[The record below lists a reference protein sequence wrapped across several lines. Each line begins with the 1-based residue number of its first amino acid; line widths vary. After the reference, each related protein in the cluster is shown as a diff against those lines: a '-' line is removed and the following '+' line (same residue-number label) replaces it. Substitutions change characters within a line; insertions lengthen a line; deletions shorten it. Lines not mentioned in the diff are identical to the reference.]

1 MMTTIID
8 FLFFFFCSFF
18 CTYTVYMLMSKPSV
32 NKTEEEVETVEAKLQ
47 RRLRMLSKQQDMLL
61 ETAGADKISTFAR
74 NDLQGSDEVGG
85 QTRSITNEIITKI
98 RNIMKKAGITD
109 MTVGHFVIYCFFGG
123 VALSVIILYFQFLN
137 ALTGIPVGMC
147 VGAYLVYNYLK
158 SRADSKKM
166 EFLKLFPDAIDMMIR
181 GVKAGLNIGRIMKL
195 VSMESK
201 DPIASEYRII
211 SQKFDLGIEPEKVLL
226 EAADR
231 IDLEEF
237 RFLVVALV
245 LQMEN
250 GGMLGEILA
259 NLSGIVRK
267 RLELGLK
274 LKAMSAEARMSAI
287 VLSAL
292 PFAFAGFMALLN
304 PSHLTTFTET
314 SSGKTLLKVFIV
326 LFSVGA
332 FFMLKATKIKV

>member
-1 MMTTIID
+1 MMAALID
-8 FLFFFFCSFF
+8 FLFFFFCAFF
-18 CTYTVYMLMSKPSV
+18 CVYITYMLMAKPTLKKS
-32 NKTEEEVETVEAKLQ
+32 EEEEPPEAKLK

-61 ETAGADKISTFAR
+61 ESAGADKISTFAKSDFEGISET
-74 NDLQGSDEVGG
+74 NDHAQNIVN
-85 QTRSITNEIITKI
+85 RIW
-98 RNIMKKAGITD
+98 RIMKKAGITD
-109 MTVGHFVIYCFFGG
+109 ITVSQFVIFCFIGG
-123 VALSVIILYFQFLN
+123 IAMCFIILYFDFLK
-137 ALTGIPVGMC
+137 ALTGIPIGMC
-147 VGAYLVYNYLK
+147 VGAYLVYNYLR
-158 SRADSKKM
+158 SRADKKKM
-166 EFLKLFPDAIDMMIR
+166 EFLQLFPDAIDMMIR

-195 VSMESK
+195 VSIESK
-201 DPIASEYRII
+201 DPVAGEYRII
-211 SQKFDLGIEPEKVLL
+211 SQKLDLGVEPEKVLQ

-259 NLSGIVRK
+259 NLSSIVRK

-292 PFAFAGFMALLN
+292 PFGFAGIMALLN
-304 PSHLTTFTET
+304 PSHLKTFTDT
-314 SSGKTLLKVFIV
+314 GSGQTLLKILIV
-326 LFSVGA
+326 LFSVGT

>member
-1 MMTTIID
+1 MMATLID

-18 CTYTVYMLMSKPSV
+18 CTYTVYMFASKPSI
-32 NKTEEEVETVEAKLQ
+32 KRSEEEESPEAKIR

-61 ETAGADKISTFAR
+61 ETAGADKISTFAK
-74 NDLQGSDEVGG
+74 NDFQGMGEVND
-85 QTRSITNEIITKI
+85 QTQNIVNRI
-98 RNIMKKAGITD
+98 RRIMKKAGITD
-109 MTVGHFVIYCFFGG
+109 ITVGHFVIFCFLGG
-123 VALSVIILYFQFLN
+123 VAMSAVILYFNFLN
-137 ALTGIPVGMC
+137 ALTGIPVGIC

-158 SRADSKKM
+158 SRADKKKM

-195 VSMESK
+195 VSVESK
-201 DPIASEYRII
+201 DPVAGEYQII
-211 SQKFDLGIEPEKVLL
+211 SQKLDLGVEPEKVLQ
-226 EAADR
+226 EAADK

-259 NLSGIVRK
+259 NLSSIVRK

-292 PFAFAGFMALLN
+292 PFAFAGIMALLN
-304 PSHLTTFTET
+304 PAHLTTFTKPG
-314 SSGKTLLKVFIV
+314 SGQTLLKVMIV
-326 LFSVGA
+326 LFSVGT

>member
-1 MMTTIID
+1 MTIFID
-8 FLFFFFCSFF
+8 SLFLFFCAFF
-18 CTYTVYMLMSKPSV
+18 CTYTVYMLISKPYV
-32 NKTEEEVETVEAKLQ
+32 KEGEEKEETSGDRIK
-47 RRLRMLSKQQDMLL
+47 RRLKMLSNQQNALL
-61 ETAGADKISTFAR
+61 EGESDKISTFVESGFQGMDES
-74 NDLQGSDEVGG
+74 ND
-85 QTRSITNEIITKI
+85 QTQNFVNKI

-109 MTVGHFVIYCFFGG
+109 ISVGHFIIYCFFGG
-123 VALSVIILYFQFLN
+123 ATISVIILYFKFLN
-137 ALTGIPVGMC
+137 ALTGIPIGMC
-147 VGAYLVYNYLK
+147 VGAYLVYTYLK
-158 SRADSKKM
+158 SKAESRRT

-195 VSMESK
+195 VSVESK
-201 DPIASEYRII
+201 DPVASEYEII
-211 SQKFDLGIEPEKVLL
+211 SRKLDLGIEPEKVLQ

-250 GGMLGEILA
+250 GGMLGEILT
-259 NLSGIVRK
+259 NLSSIVRK

-292 PFAFAGFMALLN
+292 PFLFAGIMALLN
-304 PSHLTTFTET
+304 PDHLRMFVDTK
-314 SSGKTLLKVFIV
+314 SGKTLLKITIV
-326 LFSVGA
+326 LFAMGT
-332 FFMLKATKIKV
+332 FFMLKATKIRV

>member
-1 MMTTIID
+1 MTTLID

-18 CTYTVYMLMSKPSV
+18 CTYTVYVLMSRPSI
-32 NKTEEEVETVEAKLQ
+32 KKEQQESSRDRIR
-47 RRLRMLSKQQDMLL
+47 RRLKMLSKQQDMLL
-61 ETAGADKISTFAR
+61 ESAGADKISTFAKGSF
-74 NDLQGSDEVGG
+74 QGEGEVSD
-85 QTRSITNEIITKI
+85 QAQNIINKI

-109 MTVGHFVIYCFFGG
+109 MSVGHFVIYCFFGG
-123 VALSVIILYFQFLN
+123 VAMSVIILYFNFLN
-137 ALTGIPVGMC
+137 ALTGIPIGMC
-147 VGAYLVYNYLK
+147 VGAYLVYNYLR
-158 SRADSKKM
+158 SRSEKRKD

-195 VSMESK
+195 VSVESK
-201 DPIASEYRII
+201 DPVASEYRII
-211 SQKFDLGIEPEKVLL
+211 SQKLDLGVEPEKVLQ
-226 EAADR
+226 EAADK

-259 NLSGIVRK
+259 NLSSIVRK

-292 PFAFAGFMALLN
+292 PFLFAGVMALLN
-304 PSHLTTFTET
+304 PAHLTTFIDT
-314 SSGKTLLKVFIV
+314 SSGKTLLKIMLV
-326 LFSVGA
+326 LFFLGM
-332 FFMLKATKIKV
+332 FFMLKATKIRV

>member
-8 FLFFFFCSFF
+8 FLFFFLCSFF

-32 NKTEEEVETVEAKLQ
+32 NKAGKGEETAEAKLT
-47 RRLRMLSKQQDMLL
+47 RRLKMLSKQQDMLL

-74 NDLQGSDEVGG
+74 NDFQGTDEVGD
-85 QTRSITNEIITKI
+85 QTQSVINKIINRI
-98 RNIMKKAGITD
+98 RKIMKKASITD
-109 MTVGHFVIYCFFGG
+109 ISVGHFIIYCFFGG
-123 VALSVIILYFQFLN
+123 VAMSAVVLYFQFLN
-137 ALTGIPVGMC
+137 ALTGIPIGMC
-147 VGAYLVYNYLK
+147 VGVYLVYNYFK
-158 SRADSKKM
+158 SRADRRKM

-201 DPIASEYRII
+201 DPVASEYRII
-211 SQKFDLGIEPEKVLL
+211 SQKLDLGIEPEKVLL
-226 EAADR
+226 EAADK

-250 GGMLGEILA
+250 GGTLGEILA
-259 NLSGIVRK
+259 NLSSIVRK

-287 VLSAL
+287 ILSAL
-292 PFAFAGFMALLN
+292 PFVFAGFMALLN
-304 PSHLTTFTET
+304 PSHLKTFTEP
-314 SSGKTLLKVFIV
+314 GAGQNLLKVLIV
-326 LFSVGA
+326 LFSMGT

>member
-1 MMTTIID
+1 MIISLID
-8 FLFFFFCSFF
+8 SLFFFFCAFI
-18 CTYTVYMLMSKPSV
+18 CTYTVYMLMSKPAV
-32 NKTEEEVETVEAKLQ
+32 KKEEGEEESSEDKIK

-61 ETAGADKISTFAR
+61 ETAGVDKISTFAR
-74 NDLQGSDEVGG
+74 NDFQGVTEVND
-85 QTRSITNEIITKI
+85 QTQNVVNKI
-98 RNIMKKAGITD
+98 RRIMKKAGITD
-109 MTVGHFVIYCFFGG
+109 MTVGHFVIYCFLGG
-123 VALSVIILYFQFLN
+123 IAMSAIILYFQFLN
-137 ALTGIPVGMC
+137 ALTGVPVGMC

-158 SRADSKKM
+158 SRADKKKM

-195 VSMESK
+195 VSVESK
-201 DPIASEYRII
+201 DPVASEYRII
-211 SQKFDLGIEPEKVLL
+211 SQKLDLGVEPEKVLQ
-226 EAADR
+226 EAADK

-259 NLSGIVRK
+259 NLSSIVRK

-292 PFAFAGFMALLN
+292 PFLFAGIMALLN
-304 PSHLTTFTET
+304 PAHLKIFTEPG
-314 SSGKTLLKVFIV
+314 SGQTLLKVLIV
-326 LFSVGA
+326 LFSLGT

>member
-1 MMTTIID
+1 MTTLID
-8 FLFFFFCSFF
+8 SLFFFILAFL
-18 CTYTVYMLMSKPSV
+18 CTYVTYFLMTKP
-32 NKTEEEVETVEAKLQ
+32 NLKKEDEEDDKARLK
-47 RRLRMLSKQQDMLL
+47 RRLSMLSSQQDMLL
-61 ETAGADKISTFAR
+61 KEVGANKVSTFAETT
-74 NDLQGSDEVGG
+74 QGLSDGLENVPG
-85 QTRSITNEIITKI
+85 IINKI
-98 RNIMKKAGITD
+98 RHIMKKAGITNIS
-109 MTVGHFVIYCFFGG
+109 VGHFIIYCFIGG
-123 VALSVIILYFQFLN
+123 VIFTSFILYFNFLN
-137 ALTGIPVGMC
+137 FITGIPIGMS
-147 VGAYLVYNYLK
+147 VGAYLVYTFLK
-158 SRADSKKM
+158 SRADKRKTQ
-166 EFLKLFPDAIDMMIR
+166 FLQLFPDAIDMMIR

-201 DPIASEYRII
+201 GPLASEFLII
-211 SQKFDLGIEPEKVLL
+211 SQKFDLGVEPEKVLM

-237 RFLVVALV
+237 RFLVVALI

-292 PFAFAGFMALLN
+292 PFVFAGIMALIN
-304 PSHLTTFTET
+304 PAHLKTFVEPG
-314 SSGKTLLKVFIV
+314 SGQTLLKIGIT
-326 LFSVGA
+326 LFSLGT
-332 FFMLKATKIKV
+332 FFMIRATNIKV

>member
-1 MMTTIID
+1 MIATLID
-8 FLFFFFCSFF
+8 SLFFFFCSFF
-18 CTYTVYMLMSKPSV
+18 CTYTVYMLISKPSV
-32 NKTEEEVETVEAKLQ
+32 KKGEGEEETSEAKIK

-74 NDLQGSDEVGG
+74 NDFQGGDETSD
-85 QTRSITNEIITKI
+85 QTQNVVNKI
-98 RNIMKKAGITD
+98 RRIMKKAGITD
-109 MTVGHFVIYCFFGG
+109 ITVGHFVIYCFLGG
-123 VALSVIILYFQFLN
+123 VAMSVVVLYFEFLN

-147 VGAYLVYNYLK
+147 VGSYLVYNYLK

-195 VSMESK
+195 VSVESK
-201 DPIASEYRII
+201 DPVASEYQII
-211 SQKFDLGIEPEKVLL
+211 SQKLDLGVEPEKVLQ

-259 NLSGIVRK
+259 NLSSIVRK

-292 PFAFAGFMALLN
+292 PFIFAGIMALLN
-304 PSHLTTFTET
+304 PSHLKTFTET
-314 SSGKTLLKVFIV
+314 GSGQTLLKILIV
-326 LFSVGA
+326 LFSMGT

>member
-1 MMTTIID
+1 MMASLID
-8 FLFFFFCSFF
+8 FLFFFFCAFF
-18 CTYTVYMLMSKPSV
+18 CTYITYMFMAKPTLKK
-32 NKTEEEVETVEAKLQ
+32 NEEEESPEAKLK

-61 ETAGADKISTFAR
+61 ESAGADKISTFAK
-74 NDLQGSDEVGG
+74 NDFEGIVETSDGTQNIVN
-85 QTRSITNEIITKI
+85 RIL
-98 RNIMKKAGITD
+98 RIMKKAGITD
-109 MTVGHFVIYCFFGG
+109 ITVGHFVIYCFIGG
-123 VALSVIILYFQFLN
+123 VAMSFVILYFDFLK
-137 ALTGIPVGMC
+137 ALTGIPIGMC
-147 VGAYLVYNYLK
+147 VGAYLVFNYLK
-158 SRADSKKM
+158 SRADKKKM
-166 EFLKLFPDAIDMMIR
+166 EFLQLFPDAIDMMIR

-195 VSMESK
+195 VSIESK
-201 DPIASEYRII
+201 DPVAGEYRII
-211 SQKFDLGIEPEKVLL
+211 SQKLDLGVEPEKVLQ

-250 GGMLGEILA
+250 GGMLGEILS
-259 NLSGIVRK
+259 NLSSIVRK

-292 PFAFAGFMALLN
+292 PFGFAGIMALLN
-304 PSHLTTFTET
+304 PSHLKTFTEVGT
-314 SSGKTLLKVFIV
+314 GQTLLKILIV
-326 LFSVGA
+326 LFSMGT

>member
-1 MMTTIID
+1 MTATLID
-8 FLFFFFCSFF
+8 FLFFFLFAFF
-18 CTYTVYMLMSKPSV
+18 CTYTTYVMMSKPTL
-32 NKTEEEVETVEAKLQ
+32 KKEEEETAEAKIR
-47 RRLRMLSKQQDMLL
+47 RRLKMLSKQQDMLL
-61 ETAGADKISTFAR
+61 ESAGADKISTFAK
-74 NDLQGSDEVGG
+74 NDFQNVGELND
-85 QTRSITNEIITKI
+85 QTQNIVNKI
-98 RNIMKKAGITD
+98 GKIMKKAGITD
-109 MTVGHFVIYCFFGG
+109 ITVGHFVIFCFLGG
-123 VALSVIILYFQFLN
+123 VGMSSIILYFRFLN
-137 ALTGIPVGMC
+137 ALTGIPIGMG

-158 SRADSKKM
+158 SRADKKKM
-166 EFLKLFPDAIDMMIR
+166 EFLTLFPDAIDMMIR

-201 DPIASEYRII
+201 DPVAGEYRII
-211 SQKFDLGIEPEKVLL
+211 SQKFDLGVEPEKVLQ

-250 GGMLGEILA
+250 GGMLGEILS

-292 PFAFAGFMALLN
+292 PFIFAGIMALIN
-304 PSHLTTFTET
+304 PAHLKTFTEP
-314 SSGKTLLKVFIV
+314 GAGQTLLKILIV
-326 LFSVGA
+326 LFSTGT

>member
-1 MMTTIID
+1 MTTFID
-8 FLFFFFCSFF
+8 SIFLFFCAFF

-32 NKTEEEVETVEAKLQ
+32 KKGEEEEETSGARIK
-47 RRLRMLSKQQDMLL
+47 RRLKMLSKQQDVLL
-61 ETAGADKISTFAR
+61 EGGAAKISTFVESGF
-74 NDLQGSDEVGG
+74 QGTDENSDKT
-85 QTRSITNEIITKI
+85 QTFINKI
-98 RNIMKKAGITD
+98 KNIMKKAGITD
-109 MTVGHFVIYCFFGG
+109 MSVGQFVIYCFLGG
-123 VALSVIILYFQFLN
+123 VAMSVIILYFKFLN
-137 ALTGIPVGMC
+137 ALTGIPIGMS
-147 VGAYLVYNYLK
+147 VGAYLVYTYLK
-158 SRADSKKM
+158 SRAESRKA

-195 VSMESK
+195 VSVESK
-201 DPIASEYRII
+201 DPIASEYETI
-211 SQKFDLGIEPEKVLL
+211 SQKLDLGIEPEKVLQ

-250 GGMLGEILA
+250 GGMLGEILT
-259 NLSGIVRK
+259 NLSSIVRK

-287 VLSAL
+287 VLSVL
-292 PFAFAGFMALLN
+292 PFIFAGIMALLN
-304 PSHLTTFTET
+304 PAHLKTFTDT
-314 SSGKTLLKVFIV
+314 GSGQTLLKIMIV
-326 LFSVGA
+326 LFSMGT

>member
-1 MMTTIID
+1 MITTLID
-8 FLFFFFCSFF
+8 FLFFFFCSFL
-18 CTYTVYMLMSKPSV
+18 CTYTVYMLMSRSYVK
-32 NKTEEEVETVEAKLQ
+32 KGEEEVESAEARIK

-61 ETAGADKISTFAR
+61 ETAGADKISTFAK
-74 NDLQGSDEVGG
+74 NDFQGMGEISN
-85 QTRSITNEIITKI
+85 QTQNVIDKI
-98 RNIMKKAGITD
+98 RRIMKKAGITD
-109 MTVGHFVIYCFFGG
+109 IPVGYFVIYCFFGG
-123 VALSVIILYFQFLN
+123 VVMSAIILYFKFLN
-137 ALTGIPVGMC
+137 ALTGIPVGMG

-158 SRADSKKM
+158 SRADNKKM

-201 DPIASEYRII
+201 DPVASEYQII
-211 SQKFDLGIEPEKVLL
+211 SQKFDLGVEPEKVLQ

-250 GGMLGEILA
+250 GGMLGEILT

-292 PFAFAGFMALLN
+292 PFIFAGIMALLN
-304 PSHLTTFTET
+304 PAHLTTFTET
-314 SSGKTLLKVFIV
+314 DSGKTLLKILIV
-326 LFSVGA
+326 LFSMGA